1 MLPQHTLTRNVYSF
15 AAYRTLNSKDFPI
28 PNAYDKLTLGNF
40 MRYISQH
47 GTIYKL
53 RLCAE
58 EFSWEDHEVS
68 LNVEFTDIVRSSD
81 HSIQDI
87 ETLIAQV
94 GNLASSFDCVKRQAE
109 QGETAN
115 ELLDT
120 IKNEGL
126 FSALVNVL
134 NARNQ
139 DIQITENGITLREY
153 DPDLEQFDRYH
164 MKLINRNIVMT
175 EDNWKHAK
183 LAIGLGRYGDKRL
196 YGVWANLLVG
206 DLLVGKELK
215 IVNGNHSVVIDKDG
229 ITLDGGSI

>member
-1 MLPQHTLTRNVYSF
+1 M
-15 AAYRTLNSKDFPI
+15 
-28 PNAYDKLTLGNF
+28 
-40 MRYISQH
+40 
-47 GTIYKL
+47 
-53 RLCAE
+53 
-58 EFSWEDHEVS
+58 
-68 LNVEFTDIVRSSD
+68 
-81 HSIQDI
+81 
-87 ETLIAQV
+87 
-94 GNLASSFDCVKRQAE
+94 
-109 QGETAN
+109 
-115 ELLDT
+115 LDT